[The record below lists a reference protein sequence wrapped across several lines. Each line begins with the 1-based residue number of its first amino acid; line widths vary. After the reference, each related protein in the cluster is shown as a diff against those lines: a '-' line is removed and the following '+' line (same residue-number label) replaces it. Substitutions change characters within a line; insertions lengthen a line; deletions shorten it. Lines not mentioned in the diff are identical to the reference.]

1 MSTSPVSGDL
11 EKQNLAV
18 AGLKSDDHISQH
30 AQGRHHHTAR
40 LRERLR
46 QFVHPNG
53 KKIHIAA
60 SPEEADQLK
69 KRLGE
74 IHQDHEF
81 DVYISG
87 TSEHLDALREAQ
99 SHHEDRRESLRM
111 QHREVYDRF
120 ADIHNELDAL
130 SNELDRVTSHGV
142 ALEAHFNRFGYNA
155 NVRSYD
161 DEDESPSASGSATP
175 HSSMHEKQQS
185 PCERGFATP
194 LRLFKIPTLRQYFH
208 NGILWRSAGSE
219 EVQSFELFVDLLY
232 VGILQIN
239 GDITSEDPTGLSL
252 LHFVIT
258 FTLSYKIWND
268 MSLFI
273 SWFETDDVFQRVS
286 ILFLLACLFGYTTN
300 IVSAFEES
308 YATLIG
314 FYLAAR
320 LFMGLYLLLCA
331 YFIPMIR
338 SAMILHFYI
347 VLVGAGLWI
356 ASIHVAWPDQL
367 ALIWCAL
374 FVDVVGSIGYVWLQL
389 VTHMIGGKAWEWFS
403 AKFQVY
409 PAINIEHR
417 TERTNA
423 FVSLVFGYTVVAILY
438 QSAVNGIDSFYG
450 KGILGLIQCFI
461 FNWMYFEIDG
471 SNLLM
476 HAIRRQKM
484 SAFAWSFAHLPFIMT
499 FVLGGAGLSRLVI
512 APDSPN
518 SHIDWLTET
527 YQERAEHL
535 SDHIPVGIRW
545 FYCGGFGLALLF
557 MALISISHIHR
568 EQEGRVR
575 LTKKFRLIFR
585 ISVAVILIC
594 LPLAHSLDSLDL
606 IGTVTGLLVL
616 LLCLELWAASNVHD
630 KLFGRTTTCQYFGN
644 CGKKDLRAML
654 QGGKEVDIDML
665 IKDKNKN
672 SGCTVGP

>member
-1 MSTSPVSGDL
+1 MTTSSIPGDL
-11 EKQNLAV
+11 EKHNIA
-18 AGLKSDDHISQH
+18 ASGLKSDGHIS
-30 AQGRHHHTAR
+30 RHVPGHQHHTAR

-46 QFVHPNG
+46 HFLHPNG
-53 KKIHIAA
+53 KRIHVAA

-111 QHREVYDRF
+111 QHQEVYDRF

-130 SNELDRVTSHGV
+130 ASELDRVTSHGV
-142 ALEAHFNRFGYNA
+142 ALEAHFNRFGYNSH
-155 NVRSYD
+155 VRSYD
-161 DEDESPSASGSATP
+161 DESPSASGSVTP

-208 NGILWRSAGSE
+208 HGILWRSAGSE

-232 VGILQIN
+232 AGILQIN

-252 LHFVIT
+252 LHFVVT
-258 FTLSYKIWND
+258 FILSYKIWND

-308 YATLIG
+308 YAT
-314 FYLAAR
+314 
-320 LFMGLYLLLCA
+320 
-331 YFIPMIR
+331 
-338 SAMILHFYI
+338 S
-347 VLVGAGLWI
+347 
-356 ASIHVAWPDQL
+356 
-367 ALIWCAL
+367 
-374 FVDVVGSIGYVWLQL
+374 
-389 VTHMIGGKAWEWFS
+389 
-403 AKFQVY
+403 
-409 PAINIEHR
+409 
-417 TERTNA
+417 
-423 FVSLVFGYTVVAILY
+423 
-438 QSAVNGIDSFYG
+438 
-450 KGILGLIQCFI
+450 
-461 FNWMYFEIDG
+461 
-471 SNLLM
+471 
-476 HAIRRQKM
+476 
-484 SAFAWSFAHLPFIMT
+484 
-499 FVLGGAGLSRLVI
+499 
-512 APDSPN
+512 
-518 SHIDWLTET
+518 
-527 YQERAEHL
+527 
-535 SDHIPVGIRW
+535 
-545 FYCGGFGLALLF
+545 
-557 MALISISHIHR
+557 
-568 EQEGRVR
+568 EGRVR
-575 LTKKFRLIFR
+575 VTKKFRLIFR
-585 ISVAVILIC
+585 ISVAIILIC

-654 QGGKEVDIDML
+654 QDGKEVDMDL
-665 IKDKNKN
+665 LTKDEEKN
-672 SGCTVGP
+672 SGCTVVP